1 MSFHRR
7 ALLQGGAAAL
17 ATQALPAEA
26 QTPEAAANRLPRGI
40 HAAAPANAAGARML
54 KVDAPVRCAA
64 GNKPLNP
71 VIDTG
76 R

>member
-1 MSFHRR
+1 MTWLNMVLISLSAPIGANSVKRR
-7 ALLQGGAAAL
+7 SKYPAGG
-17 ATQALPAEA
+17 E
-26 QTPEAAANRLPRGI
+26 RPRGI